1 MAPGENSEFI
11 SSCTTARPGHAHP
24 CCPCLQGSHKLV
36 FQRERGLLVSWAAS
50 KIRPR
55 EDSHHQGPS
64 SHLWVTGAQARTV
77 GALLLSSD
85 QATGT
90 RPWEVAVTHAGRQFP
105 TWSLP
110 CMGQDA
116 KCYLLRNVKSEIDMK
131 STDTENWAR
140 WWEQEELRGL
150 GRVNLSPRSVWA
162 QASRISGEW
171 AGSPMPSPTSKS
183 TEIPPDPLP

>member
-1 MAPGENSEFI
+1 MQIDWETRGLWLMQKQKSSFLFATFRWHRVRIQNSSLAAPQPDRDMHTHVVHVSRAATNWCSSEKGG
-11 SSCTTARPGHAHP
+11 SSCPEPPPRFGHERTA
-24 CCPCLQGSHKLV
+24 
-36 FQRERGLLVSWAAS
+36 
-50 KIRPR
+50 IN
-55 EDSHHQGPS
+55 QGPS

-85 QATGT
+85 QATET

-140 WWEQEELRGL
+140 
-150 GRVNLSPRSVWA
+150 
-162 QASRISGEW
+162 
-171 AGSPMPSPTSKS
+171 
-183 TEIPPDPLP
+183 